1 MLLSICS
8 LLTDPNPDDPLVPE
22 IAHMYKTDRAKYEA
36 TSRSWTQ
43 KYAMG
48 WWRIK
53 TTQQLEAAA
62 ATNSWLSCCSGKR
75 MKDIWRRISLFFFYQ
90 DSVLARNFF
99 VTLWIFIWRHC
110 WLENCCVRLSCCCQ
124 VNGCLLI
131 YNSWFDYEN
140 DVCRPHILS
149 CNLCSP
155 SGTEMGVAL
164 KISRMVD
171 MICTV
176 QWYLIWAIVSG
187 SFFTSRQS
195 AVLLLQLHVHFVH
208 FSMMLSWSGSFRM
221 ILRIST
227 SKENIIDMG
236 PGHWSA
242 HVITN
247 LAKWYDMLESAQLKV
262 GFGGAQN
269 LCRVMGDTLS
279 TFCVC
284 NNRIEQGILH
294 Q

>member
-53 TTQQLEAAA
+53 TTQHPEAAA

-99 VTLWIFIWRHC
+99 VTLWIFIWRHW

-131 YNSWFDYEN
+131 YNSWFDCEN
-140 DVCRPHILS
+140 DVCRPLYLKLQSLLS
-149 CNLCSP
+149 IRYWNGCSIKNQP
-155 SGTEMGVAL
+155 YGWYDMYSTM
-164 KISRMVD
+164 ISRMSHC
-171 MICTV
+171 IWFLFHFPTGCSLTV
-176 QWYLIWAIVSG
+176 AITCAFCA
-187 SFFTSRQS
+187 FFKD
-195 AVLLLQLHVHFVH
+195 VV
-208 FSMMLSWSGSFRM
+208 MEWILSYDPSD
-221 ILRIST
+221 
-227 SKENIIDMG
+227 ID
-236 PGHWSA
+236 
-242 HVITN
+242 
-247 LAKWYDMLESAQLKV
+247 L
-262 GFGGAQN
+262 
-269 LCRVMGDTLS
+269 
-279 TFCVC
+279 
-284 NNRIEQGILH
+284 
-294 Q
+294 